1 MLEARSPD
9 ISRIAFRGAYY
20 KIWDAFPSISMA
32 EQTAE
37 DMRKAPYPDAVAN
50 HRCKVVTVD
59 LGPAA
64 AVRGLHRERRED
76 VTYQHR
82 LGHNSP
88 KVLY

>member
-9 ISRIAFRGAYY
+9 ITRIAFRGAYY

-64 AVRGLHRERRED
+64 G
-76 VTYQHR
+76 R
-82 LGHNSP
+82 LRYGVFIA
-88 KVLY
+88 KGARM